1 MALGEAIKLRLNQD
15 KRYQYE
21 EEAAARGLSLPAYL
35 RMRLEEGDRINEN
48 LAALRIMMLDGF
60 SNIES
65 RLKKEQKSQQ
75 PEDDIDYGMM
85 IEAIF
90 LLRKIASPMDLNMIH
105 KELKRQ
111 GIKIWTGN
119 KESSHD

>member
-48 LAALRIMMLDGF
+48 LASLRIMMLDGF
-60 SNIES
+60 SSIES
-65 RLKKEQKSQQ
+65 ALNNGKHSQVS
-75 PEDDIDYGMM
+75 DKRFDYGLMV
-85 IEAIF
+85 EAV
-90 LLRKIASPMDLNMIH
+90 LSLRTILKPMDMKMIH
-105 KELKRQ
+105 SELKRQ
-111 GIKIWTGN
+111 GIGVWTG
-119 KESSHD
+119 K